1 MRELADARQKALED
15 EKDSRQQRDA
25 HLESSKNE
33 MDKFL
38 RLIEANTSK
47 GSAEL
52 VDAAKKISEATENLK
67 GAITDAAT
75 GIGDDTSTAVKG
87 IGEDA
92 ATKLGEAGKKVS
104 DSISEATQEIIK
116 NLTGFSGSLQGLLGD
131 PLQTFATELKNANLE
146 LKSHSSEIMKAASTH
161 SQATDQLEIS
171 SKTLETASRP
181 ISQSIEQIKA
191 INAAISR
198 SLEANN
204 AIMTATKN
212 SVDASMEAM
221 QLSIR
226 DLEKIVRN
234 ADNIDEK
241 LGEAFKTITV
251 GLNKSQIEV
260 KEFTDQVHSKF
271 AEGITSI
278 QSVLDGL
285 GDYNP
290 ATRK

>member
-1 MRELADARQKALED
+1 SMQEIATKLQTSSENVGDEMTEAVKSLSTLMADARQKALED

-67 GAITDAAT
+67 GAITDAAI

-161 SQATDQLEIS
+161 SQATDQLETS
-171 SKTLETASRP
+171 SKTLE
-181 ISQSIEQIKA
+181 
-191 INAAISR
+191 
-198 SLEANN
+198 
-204 AIMTATKN
+204 
-212 SVDASMEAM
+212 
-221 QLSIR
+221 
-226 DLEKIVRN
+226 
-234 ADNIDEK
+234 
-241 LGEAFKTITV
+241 
-251 GLNKSQIEV
+251 
-260 KEFTDQVHSKF
+260 
-271 AEGITSI
+271 
-278 QSVLDGL
+278 
-285 GDYNP
+285 
-290 ATRK
+290 